1 MKPEWKE
8 AWDKVVS
15 VISPALLSAAHR
27 VYPKRMPSTGKA
39 TSSPHVSGV
48 PQSDSPGSPAFYGS
62 VPSDG
67 SLKCPFAGGCV
78 CVWGLWRMGGWVR
91 VSSHAYTHT
100 YMPHAYT
107 QDTNTNTHMHTR
119 HTQTHMTHTHRL
131 SGAVVRVRLEL
142 KQASRVCVCFS
153 SVLTAHRLCSRT
165 SSSRRGHISDAD
177 ACQSPQGRKQ

>member
-8 AWDKVVS
+8 AWDQVVS

-78 CVWGLWRMGGWVR
+78 CVWGLGVSWGLLGSRVSVR
-91 VSSHAYTHT
+91 VRGSWADNYVREGGT
-100 YMPHAYT
+100 
-107 QDTNTNTHMHTR
+107 
-119 HTQTHMTHTHRL
+119 THTHT
-131 SGAVVRVRLEL
+131 
-142 KQASRVCVCFS
+142 
-153 SVLTAHRLCSRT
+153 LTHT
-165 SSSRRGHISDAD
+165 HIHTHTHLI
-177 ACQSPQGRKQ
+177 